1 MSKTEFIKQKLKEKG
16 FTNVNEEDIKV
27 IKMEMIDALHY
38 GKSREQA
45 IEDAIYIW
53 LRNKRKKE
61 LGGQL

>member
-16 FTNVNEEDIKV
+16 ITDYTKEDIEL
-27 IKMEMIDALHY
+27 IKMEMIDAIHY